1 MADGL
6 GDVDGMA
13 PVLDSKEGPTPLKV
27 FISYAHDDDKYRET
41 LVKHLTPLV
50 DAGVLTLWHD
60 RCLTGGQE
68 WATQIDEHLEASNI
82 VLLLVSSSFMA
93 SEYCKG
99 VEVERALA
107 MHEAGRARVVPVVLR
122 SCYWED
128 SPIGKLQTLPKDAAV
143 ITEAP
148 VPDQLYKAVATG
160 LAKVAKELHS
170 PPAARNTTA
179 GAQRLLSPGLGA
191 GGTAVVPPMQR
202 WRVVA
207 GALLLAL
214 LLGAG
219 AYAVFVWRPHAQE
232 AQVRARDQAL
242 ASIRQDL
249 RADLAD
255 AALTQLGQLD
265 AALSARPEVVALR
278 RTAQLSIDR
287 AAADVD
293 LTVWEQRLADEIRR
307 RPNDAD
313 LHYLLALAAF
323 EREDS
328 DVFSA
333 AIGAALRI
341 DPSHPAAN
349 NLQGLA
355 YDANGQPVEADVYY
369 SSAMRE
375 APSVPQF
382 GTNHAR
388 ALLDMGRAS
397 DAVPAFERWEDRSI
411 LAFVE
416 KALAHWALGE
426 WNEAA
431 RSQDYALK
439 RLVDENVAS
448 QRANRRYDW
457 IFFYRVYDQH
467 QQVVPKRTD
476 LGAAER
482 ACYVAMG
489 QKVSQALA
497 ASSVQPW
504 VLPPECGAGVL
515 VDDVQLVVAADL
527 CRYVIARQP
536 ERASVAQALR
546 RDGLKQA
553 QPCAP
558 AAPSGPIS

>member
-13 PVLDSKEGPTPLKV
+13 PVLDGEEGPAPLKV
-27 FISYAHDDDKYRET
+27 FISYAHVDDKHRKE
-41 LVKHLTPLV
+41 LVEHLMPLV
-50 DAGVLTLWHD
+50 DTGVLTLWHD

-68 WATQIDEHLEASNI
+68 WAHEIDAHLAQSDI
-82 VLLLVSSSFMA
+82 VLLLVSNSFVA

-99 VEVERALA
+99 VEVKQALE
-107 MHEAGRARVVPVVLR
+107 MHAAGRARVIPVVLR
-122 SCYWED
+122 SCQWTML
-128 SPIGKLQTLPKDAAV
+128 PIGKLQTLPPDAAE

-148 VPDQLYKAVATG
+148 FPDQLYSAVAAG
-160 LAKVAKELHS
+160 LAAVAKETRS

-191 GGTAVVPPMQR
+191 GTAVVPPVQR
-202 WRVVA
+202 WRMAA

-219 AYAVFVWRPHAQE
+219 AYAVFVWRQHAQE
-232 AQVRARDQAL
+232 AQVRAHDEAL

-255 AALTQLGQLD
+255 AALTKLGQLD

-293 LTVWEQRLADEIRR
+293 LTVWEQRLADAIRQ

-333 AIGAALRI
+333 AMGAALRI

-388 ALLDMGRAS
+388 ALLDMGRAG

-411 LAFVE
+411 LAFAE

-426 WNEAA
+426 WDEAA
-431 RSQDYALK
+431 RSQGYALA
-439 RLVDENVAS
+439 RLADGNVAS
-448 QRANRRYDW
+448 QRANRRYHW
-457 IFFYRVYDQH
+457 IFFYRVYDPH
-467 QQVVPKRTD
+467 QQVVTQRTN
-476 LGAAER
+476 LSAAER

-489 QKVSQALA
+489 QKVSQALGA
-497 ASSVQPW
+497 ASVQPW

-515 VDDVQLVVAADL
+515 VDDVRLVVAADL

-536 ERASVAQALR
+536 ERAAVAKALR
-546 RDGLKQA
+546 RDWLKQA
-553 QPCAP
+553 QPCVP